1 MSRPWCLQIESPIIG
16 KSLLTAPTIGT
27 CCWHPCVNY
36 WLNPQIWLWGYMLGL
51 RSQSLWT
58 KIASKKNKTPVFGG
72 GFFHFFW
79 CRELGQTLCC
89 CCLFGGGRFQVLPLT
104 EMQWRKSLSGRNMER
119 LPQVMILWI
128 WDNILILIHVYIYI
142 YIYVVYLPTF
152 GCLFKIYYINVGK
165 WNTTCGSYGI
175 FFGWNFLLCFA
186 NPIPACSNPKKT
198 SATRE

>member
-1 MSRPWCLQIESPIIG
+1 M
-16 KSLLTAPTIGT
+16 A
-27 CCWHPCVNY
+27 
-36 WLNPQIWLWGYMLGL
+36 LGL
-51 RSQSLWT
+51 HVGV
-58 KIASKKNKTPVFGG
+58 KIPIFMNQDSFQKKQNA
-72 GFFHFFW
+72 GFWGWFLSFFLVP
-79 CRELGQTLCC
+79 RIGSNLVL
-89 CCLFGGGRFQVLPLT
+89 LLPFRGGRFQVLPLT